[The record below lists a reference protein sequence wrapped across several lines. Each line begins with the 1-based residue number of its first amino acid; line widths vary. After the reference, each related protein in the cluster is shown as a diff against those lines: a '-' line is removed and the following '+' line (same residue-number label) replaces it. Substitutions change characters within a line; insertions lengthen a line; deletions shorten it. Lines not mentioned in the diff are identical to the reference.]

1 MDFEKTDYHATI
13 TKIKSKTPSISGLA
27 TSAVLITIENKT
39 PGASNLVK
47 KNNDTKYQILKIN
60 ILPQRIT
67 INLLK
72 ILLLI
77 K

>member
-47 KNNDTKYQILKIN
+47 KKKWHKISDIENKY
-60 ILPQRIT
+60 IT
-67 INLLK
+67 TADYNKFTQDIVAN
-72 ILLLI
+72 
-77 K
+77 